1 MKLISWNVRGLGRS
15 EKKRAMKRL
24 FSKEKCNMIFT
35 QETKLTD
42 VNLRS
47 YRYLGGSCSSRGGIH
62 RCDGCRRRTDHHV
75 GGQLFHCG
83 E

>member
-15 EKKRAMKRL
+15 EKKRAVKRL
-24 FSKEKCNMIFT
+24 FSKEKCNMIFI

-47 YRYLGGSCSSRGGIH
+47 YRYLGGSCSIRGEFIGAM
-62 RCDGCRRRTDHHV
+62 GAA
-75 GGQLFHCG
+75 GGQFFHNG